1 MYKKQL
7 YAPDVFFRKLCR
19 SIATPPSDT
28 DRSLECHEILHH
40 WNDRAQSL
48 TRTAAL
54 KPWSYCVRRRH
65 WKLASHIANLLAH
78 RWVQRIFVW
87 NPSVRYR
94 CVGRRPHTWIIKSKF
109 CVDTKVWGRGW
120 KKQHECHHHWTA
132 LFEACHTF
140 CQM

>member
-1 MYKKQL
+1 MVTVPCTRNNFMHLTSFFGNFVGQL
-7 YAPDVFFRKLCR
+7 QHLHQ
-19 SIATPPSDT
+19 TPT
-28 DRSLECHEILHH
+28 HH
-40 WNDRAQSL
+40 WNDRARTL

-109 CVDTKVWGRGW
+109 CVDTMVWGRGW